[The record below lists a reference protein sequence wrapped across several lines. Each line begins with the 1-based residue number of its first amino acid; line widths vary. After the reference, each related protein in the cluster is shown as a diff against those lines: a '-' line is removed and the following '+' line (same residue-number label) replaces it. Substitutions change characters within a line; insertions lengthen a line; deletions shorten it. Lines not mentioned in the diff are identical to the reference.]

1 MDWSFFFFLISMLFG
16 LGLSGA
22 VFYGAVSS
30 IRDEKYFGGWKLWV
44 SAALFALLQF
54 GFALA
59 GYGISGSLAGH
70 SGMENSLLWAA
81 LFLSLYFG
89 GKMILEGLRTLR
101 RGEISLEKQLRASE
115 RPMEAKPG
123 MTAEEA
129 VPGRTVTRTRV
140 SDKIPVLW
148 KVFLKAFAASGGA
161 FAAGFSI
168 PKMPFV
174 GALAESGIIFFL
186 TFIFALCGLLRGQD
200 KDVKIPCY
208 LEILGGVLLIA
219 AMALTMIRQFT
230 A

>member
-89 GKMILEGLRTLR
+89 GK
-101 RGEISLEKQLRASE
+101 
-115 RPMEAKPG
+115 
-123 MTAEEA
+123 
-129 VPGRTVTRTRV
+129 
-140 SDKIPVLW
+140 
-148 KVFLKAFAASGGA
+148 
-161 FAAGFSI
+161 
-168 PKMPFV
+168 
-174 GALAESGIIFFL
+174 
-186 TFIFALCGLLRGQD
+186 
-200 KDVKIPCY
+200 
-208 LEILGGVLLIA
+208 
-219 AMALTMIRQFT
+219 
-230 A
+230 

>member
-1 MDWSFFFFLISMLFG
+1 MDWSFLFFLTSVLFG

-22 VFYGAVSS
+22 VFYGAVSAV
-30 IRDEKYFGGWKLWV
+30 RGEKNFGGWKLWV
-44 SAALFALLQF
+44 SALMFSALQF

-59 GYGISGSLAGH
+59 GYGISKSLADH
-70 SGMENSLLWAA
+70 SGMKDSLLWAS
-81 LFLSLYFG
+81 LFLCLYFG

-115 RPMEAKPG
+115 KPLEAKPR

-148 KVFLKAFAASGGA
+148 KVFLKAFSASGGA

-168 PKMPFV
+168 PKLPFI
-174 GALAESGIIFFL
+174 GALTEGGIIFLL
-186 TFIFALCGLLRGQD
+186 TVIFALFGLLRSQD

-219 AMALTMIRQFT
+219 AMVLSMVRHFT